1 MFIHSFRQLEDI
13 SRNTDDEYGV
23 DETDTIFVPGDIH
36 SESKEAVPS
45 QVVAIE
51 LVRMMNVVTDC
62 QLQVIIFFDS
72 LTD

>member
-23 DETDTIFVPGDIH
+23 DETDTIFVPGDIP